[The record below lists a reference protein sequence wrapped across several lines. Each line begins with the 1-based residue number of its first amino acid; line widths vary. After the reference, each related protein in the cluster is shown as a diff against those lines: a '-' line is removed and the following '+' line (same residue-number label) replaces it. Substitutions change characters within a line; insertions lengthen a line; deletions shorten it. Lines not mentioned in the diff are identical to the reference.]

1 MTLCYHGRMRLR
13 LRDPLFFSDKAYWRN
28 LLTLG
33 IPMALQN
40 LISTSLNLTDNLMVG
55 QLGEKA
61 LGALALANQLT
72 FLTILFLYGIGSGAA
87 VFASQYWGA
96 RDLPGVKRTQGAVLT
111 LAVIP
116 ALVFGVVC
124 SVFAEALIGLYTNDP
139 EIRRLGAEYLRISA
153 LGFPLVAVTI
163 GFSMLLRSTGR
174 VKIPLTMTVIALVVN
189 VVLNYLL
196 IFGWGPIPAL
206 GVAGSA
212 LGTVIARL
220 VEASGI
226 VILSYVRKTA
236 NAGRWNEL
244 FHFSRAFVVK
254 FLRVGLPVVGND
266 FFWALG
272 MTTLMGV
279 YAHLGASS
287 LAAVSITDTLGQFLA
302 LFLFASVNATTTV
315 TGNLVG
321 AGRIFRTRLL
331 VRRTLRFAVA
341 LGTAL
346 GLILLAAA
354 PWLPQL
360 FNISEESRTLASA
373 TLVVFAFLL
382 PFRSLLY
389 HQTVGLFRGAGDTK
403 FPLYLE
409 VGGVWLLGLPP
420 ALLAAWVFQ
429 WPVWAVFA
437 SAVANE
443 ALLAVAATYRFRT
456 TKWIKPVTQGH

>member
-1 MTLCYHGRMRLR
+1 MRLR
-13 LRDPLFFSDKAYWRN
+13 FRDPLFFSDRSYWKG

-33 IPMALQN
+33 VPMALQN

-72 FLTILFLYGIGSGAA
+72 FLAILFLYGIGSGAA

-96 RDLPGVKRTQGAVLT
+96 KDLAGVKRTQGAVLV
-111 LAVIP
+111 LAVVP
-116 ALVFGVVC
+116 ALLFGAVC
-124 SVFAEALIGLYTNDP
+124 SLFPEFLIGLYTNDA
-139 EIRRLGAEYLRISA
+139 EIQALGALYLRISSI
-153 LGFPLVAVTI
+153 GFPFIAVTI
-163 GFSMLLRSTGR
+163 SFSMLLRSTGQ
-174 VKIPLTMTVIALVVN
+174 VKIPLTMTVIALIIN

-196 IFGWGPIPAL
+196 IFGWGPVPAM

-226 VILSYVRKTA
+226 VALSYVFGTA
-236 NAGRWNEL
+236 NAGRLREL
-244 FHFSRAFVVK
+244 FHFSRAFVTK
-254 FLRVGLPVVGND
+254 FLKVGLPVLAND
-266 FFWALG
+266 FGWALG
-272 MTTLMGV
+272 MTTLMAV
-279 YAHLGASS
+279 YAHLGSAS
-287 LAAVSITDTLGQFLA
+287 LAAVSITDTMGQFLA

-321 AGRIFRTRLL
+321 AGRIFRTKLL

-341 LGTAL
+341 LGTVL
-346 GLILLAAA
+346 GLLLLGSAA
-354 PWLPQL
+354 WLPSL
-360 FNISEESRTLASA
+360 FNISQEARGLASA

-420 ALLAAWVFQ
+420 ALLAAQVFH

-437 SAVANE
+437 AAVANE
-443 ALLAVAATYRFRT
+443 AFLAVGATFRFRT
-456 TKWIKPVTQGH
+456 SRWIKPVTGSRGH

>member
-1 MTLCYHGRMRLR
+1 MRLR
-13 LRDPLFFSDKAYWRN
+13 LRDPLFFSDRTYWKG

-40 LISTSLNLTDNLMVG
+40 MISTSLNLTDNLMVG

-72 FLTILFLYGIGSGAA
+72 FLAILFLYGIGSGAA

-96 RDLPGVKRTQGAVLT
+96 KDLPGVKRTQGAVLL

-116 ALVFGVVC
+116 ALLFGALC
-124 SVFAEALIGLYTNDP
+124 SLFPEFLLGLYTADH
-139 EIRRLGAEYLRISA
+139 EIQTLGATYLRISA
-153 LGFPLVAVTI
+153 IGFPFIAVTI
-163 GFSMLLRSTGR
+163 SFSMLLRSTGM
-174 VKIPLTMTVIALVVN
+174 VKIPLTMTLIALVIN
-189 VVLNYLL
+189 VALNYLL
-196 IFGWGPIPAL
+196 IFGWGPVPAL

-212 LGTVIARL
+212 LGTVVARF

-226 VILSYVRKTA
+226 VALSYLFHTA
-236 NAGRWNEL
+236 NAGRLAEL
-244 FHFSRAFVVK
+244 FHFSRAFVTK
-254 FLRVGLPVVGND
+254 FLKVGLPVVAND
-266 FFWALG
+266 LGWALG
-272 MTTLMGV
+272 MTTLMAV
-279 YAHLGASS
+279 YAHLGSAS
-287 LAAVSITDTLGQFLA
+287 LAAVSITDTMGQFLA
-302 LFLFASVNATTTV
+302 LFLFASVNATATV

-341 LGTAL
+341 LGVVL
-346 GLILLAAA
+346 GLILLASAW
-354 PWLPQL
+354 WLPGL
-360 FNISEESRTLASA
+360 FNISTEARGLASA

-409 VGGVWLLGLPP
+409 VGGVWLLGLPA
-420 ALLAAWVFQ
+420 ALIAAQVFH

-437 SAVANE
+437 AAVVNE
-443 ALLAVAATYRFRT
+443 AFLAIGATYRFRT
-456 TKWIKPVTQGH
+456 ARWIRPVTGSLPQL

>member
-1 MTLCYHGRMRLR
+1 MRLR
-13 LRDPLFFSDKAYWRN
+13 LRDPLFFSDRAYWRN

-72 FLTILFLYGIGSGAA
+72 FLVVLFLYGIGSGAA
-87 VFASQYWGA
+87 VFAAQYWGA
-96 RDLPGVKRTQGAVLT
+96 RDLPGVKRTQGAVLV
-111 LAVIP
+111 LAVVP
-116 ALVFGVVC
+116 AVVFGALC
-124 SVFAEALIGLYTNDP
+124 SLFPEFLIGLYTSDP
-139 EIRRLGAEYLRISA
+139 EIRALGAVYLRISG
-153 LGFPLVAVTI
+153 LGFPLIGVTI
-163 GFSMLLRSTGR
+163 GFSMLLRSTGQVR
-174 VKIPLTMTVIALVVN
+174 IPLVMTLVALVIN
-189 VVLNYLL
+189 IVLNYWF
-196 IFGWGPIPAL
+196 IFGWGPVPAL

-226 VILSYVRKTA
+226 VILSYAFKMA
-236 NAGRWNEL
+236 NAGKLREL
-244 FHFSRAFVVK
+244 FHFSKAFLSR
-254 FLRVGLPVVGND
+254 FLKVGLPVVGND
-266 FFWALG
+266 FGWALG
-272 MTTLMGV
+272 MTTLMAV
-279 YAHLGASS
+279 YAHLGSAS

-302 LFLFASVNATTTV
+302 LFLFASVNATATV

-331 VRRTLRFAVA
+331 VRRTLRFSVA
-341 LGTAL
+341 LGLVL
-346 GLILLAAA
+346 GVLLLASAW
-354 PWLPQL
+354 WLPSL
-360 FNISEESRTLASA
+360 FNISTEAKELASA

-403 FPLYLE
+403 FPMYLE
-409 VGGVWLLGLPP
+409 VGGVWLLGLPA
-420 ALLAAWVFQ
+420 ALLAAQVFH

-437 SAVANE
+437 AAVVNE
-443 ALLAVAATYRFRT
+443 AFLAIGATYRFRT
-456 TKWIKPVTQGH
+456 TRWIKPVSAPFAG

>member
-1 MTLCYHGRMRLR
+1 MRR
-13 LRDPLFFSDKAYWRN
+13 KLRDPLFFSDRSYWRN

-72 FLTILFLYGIGSGAA
+72 FLAILFLYGIGSGAS
-87 VFASQYWGA
+87 VFAAQYWGA
-96 RDLPGVKRTQGAVLT
+96 RDLAGVKRTQGAVLV
-111 LAVIP
+111 LAVVP
-116 ALVFGVVC
+116 ALAFGAVC
-124 SVFAEALIGLYTNDP
+124 SLFPESLIGLYTADP
-139 EIRRLGAEYLRISA
+139 EIRALGALYLRLSS
-153 LGFPLVAVTI
+153 LGFPFIAVTI
-163 GFSMLLRSTGR
+163 SFSMLLRSTGR
-174 VKIPLTMTVIALVVN
+174 VRIPLTMTLVALVVN
-189 VVLNYLL
+189 VALNYLL
-196 IFGWGPIPAL
+196 IFGAGPVPAL
-206 GVAGSA
+206 GVTGSA
-212 LGTVIARL
+212 LGTVIARFL
-220 VEASGI
+220 EASGI
-226 VILSYVRKTA
+226 VALSYGLGTA
-236 NAGRWNEL
+236 NAGRGKEL
-244 FHFSRAFVVK
+244 FHFSRAFVAK
-254 FLRVGLPVVGND
+254 FLKVGLPVVAND
-266 FFWALG
+266 FGWALG
-272 MTTLMGV
+272 MTTLMAV
-279 YAHLGASS
+279 YAHLGSAS
-287 LAAVSITDTLGQFLA
+287 LAAVSITDTMGQFLA

-321 AGRIFRTRLL
+321 AGRIFRTKLL

-341 LGTAL
+341 LGIVL
-346 GLILLAAA
+346 GLLLLGAAS
-354 PWLPQL
+354 WLPSL
-360 FNISEESRTLASA
+360 FSISAEARGLASA

-420 ALLAAWVFQ
+420 ALLAAQVLH

-443 ALLAVAATYRFRT
+443 AFLAVAATFRFRSSR
-456 TKWIKPVTQGH
+456 WIKPVAEPRSVGGPP

>member
-1 MTLCYHGRMRLR
+1 MRLR
-13 LRDPLFFSDKAYWRN
+13 LRDPLFFSDRSFWKG

-72 FLTILFLYGIGSGAA
+72 FLAILFLYGMGSGAA

-96 RDLPGVKRTQGAVLT
+96 KDLGGVKRTQGAVLI
-111 LAVIP
+111 LAVVP
-116 ALVFGVVC
+116 ALLFGAMC
-124 SVFAEALIGLYTNDP
+124 SLIPEFLIGLYTSDP
-139 EIRRLGAEYLRISA
+139 EIRALGALYLRISS
-153 LGFPLVAVTI
+153 LGFPFIAVTI
-163 GFSMLLRSTGR
+163 SFSMLLRSTGR
-174 VKIPLTMTVIALVVN
+174 VKIPLTMTVIALVIN
-189 VVLNYLL
+189 IGLNYLL
-196 IFGWGPIPAL
+196 IFGWGPVPAL

-212 LGTVIARL
+212 TGTVIARF

-226 VILSYVRKTA
+226 VVLSYVFRTA
-236 NAGRWNEL
+236 NAGRLSEL
-244 FHFSRAFVVK
+244 FHFSRAFVGK
-254 FLRVGLPVVGND
+254 FLRVGLPVVAND
-266 FFWALG
+266 FGWALG
-272 MTTLMGV
+272 MTTLMSV
-279 YAHLGASS
+279 YAHLGSAS
-287 LAAVSITDTLGQFLA
+287 LAAVSITDTIGQFLT

-321 AGRIFRTRLL
+321 AGRIFRTKLL

-341 LGTAL
+341 LGTVL
-346 GLILLAAA
+346 GLFLIASS
-354 PWLPQL
+354 PWLPNL
-360 FNISEESRTLASA
+360 FRISDEARGLASA
-373 TLVVFAFLL
+373 TMVVFAFLL

-420 ALLAAWVFQ
+420 ALLAAQVFH

-437 SAVANE
+437 AAVVNE
-443 ALLAVAATYRFRT
+443 AFLAVGATFRFRSNR
-456 TKWIKPVTQGH
+456 WIKPVTGPSGPSSLS